1 MKLYDVDVSGNC
13 YKVRLLVSLLGID
26 CEMVAVDLYKSREQ
40 KSPGFLRM
48 NPRGQVPV
56 LTDGD
61 VTIWDSQA
69 ILVYIARKHGGDQWL
84 PVAPAAMAEV
94 TQWLAF
100 AGNEVLYGMARARA
114 IEVFGRPWS
123 MEEAQATGRAGLAV
137 LEGHLQTRHWLAL
150 DRLTI
155 ADIACF
161 PYVALAPAGG
171 LALDGYPAAGAWI
184 DRIRAL
190 PGFVGMPGIDAP

>member
-1 MKLYDVDVSGNC
+1 MRLYDVEVSGNC
-13 YKVRLLVSLLGID
+13 YKVRLLLSLLGID
-26 CEMVAVDLYKSREQ
+26 CEMVAVDLRTRREQ
-40 KSPGFLRM
+40 KSPEFLRM

-69 ILVYIARKHGGDQWL
+69 ILVYVARKHGGDQWL
-84 PVAPAAMAEV
+84 PIEPAAMAEV
-94 TQWLAF
+94 MQWLAF

-114 IEVFGRPWS
+114 IEVFGRPGS
-123 MEEAQATGRAGLAV
+123 MEEAQAAGRGGLAV
-137 LEGHLQTRHWLAL
+137 LEGHLKTRDWLAL
-150 DRLTI
+150 GRLTI

-161 PYVALAPAGG
+161 PYVALAPEGG
-171 LALDGYPAAGAWI
+171 LALDDYPATRAWI

-190 PGFVGMPGIDAP
+190 PGFVGMPGID

>member
-1 MKLYDVDVSGNC
+1 MRLYDVEVSGNC
-13 YKVRLLVSLLGID
+13 YKVRLLLSLLGID
-26 CEMVAVDLYKSREQ
+26 CEMVAVDLRTRREQ
-40 KSPGFLRM
+40 KSPEFLRM

-69 ILVYIARKHGGDQWL
+69 ILVYVARKHGGDQWL
-84 PVAPAAMAEV
+84 PIEPAAMAEV
-94 TQWLAF
+94 MQWLAF

-114 IEVFGRPWS
+114 IEVFGRPGS
-123 MEEAQATGRAGLAV
+123 MEEAQAAGRGGLAV
-137 LEGHLQTRHWLAL
+137 LEGHLKTRDWLAL

-161 PYVALAPAGG
+161 PYVALAPEGG
-171 LALDGYPAAGAWI
+171 LALDDYPATGAWI
-184 DRIRAL
+184 GRIRAL
-190 PGFVGMPGIDAP
+190 PGFVGMPGID

>member
-26 CEMVAVDLYKSREQ
+26 CEMSPVDLYKSREH
-40 KSPGFLRM
+40 KSPGFLRL

-69 ILVYIARKHGGDQWL
+69 ILVYIARKHGGDDWL
-84 PVAPAAMAEV
+84 PTEPTAMAEV

-114 IEVFGRPWS
+114 IEIFGRPWS
-123 MEEAQATGRAGLAV
+123 LEEAQATGRSGLGV
-137 LEGHLQTRHWLAL
+137 LEGHLQIHDWLAL
-150 DRLTI
+150 GRPTI

-161 PYVALAPAGG
+161 PYVTLAPAGG
-171 LALDGYPAAGAWI
+171 LGLDDTPAVRAWI

-190 PGFVGMPGIDAP
+190 PGFVTMPGIDPA